1 MDIRRAILVR
11 EQYNSLPIEAKQYVD
26 ALVQN
31 PKSKY
36 LEHFYKAAIKD
47 NVLEHF
53 YKAAIKDNVMDTY
66 IQLKYN
72 DVNDDNDVKI
82 DWISFVAF
90 KAWLFVVTFLT
101 GVSTPKQLKKDDNL
115 FMLSIAIASNFVVE
129 GDYKEIYGTSHIW
142 GLTYK
147 PNTTKE

>member
-47 NVLEHF
+47 NV
-53 YKAAIKDNVMDTY
+53 MDTY

-72 DVNDDNDVKI
+72 DVNDDNNVKI

-90 KAWLFVVTFLT
+90 KAWLLIATFLT
-101 GVSTPKQLKKDDNL
+101 GVSTPKRLKKDANL

>member
-47 NVLEHF
+47 NV
-53 YKAAIKDNVMDTY
+53 MDTY

-90 KAWLFVVTFLT
+90 KAWLLIATFLT
-101 GVSTPKQLKKDDNL
+101 GVSTPKRLKKDANL
-115 FMLSIAIASNFVVE
+115 FMLSIAIASNFVIE
-129 GDYKEIYGTSHIW
+129 GDYKERYRA
-142 GLTYK
+142 LTY
-147 PNTTKE
+147 NF

>member
-11 EQYNSLPIEAKQYVD
+11 KQYDRLPIEAKQYVG
-26 ALVQN
+26 ALVLEAKQN

-36 LEHFYKAAIKD
+36 LEYFYKD
-47 NVLEHF
+47 
-53 YKAAIKDNVMDTY
+53 AIKDNVMDTY
-66 IQLKYN
+66 IQLKYSDAN
-72 DVNDDNDVKI
+72 EANDVKK

-101 GVSTPKQLKKDDNL
+101 GVSTPKQLKKDANL

-129 GDYKEIYGTSHIW
+129 GDYKERYHA
-142 GLTYK
+142 LTY
-147 PNTTKE
+147 NF

>member
-11 EQYNSLPIEAKQYVD
+11 KQYDRLPIEAKQYVD
-26 ALVQN
+26 ALVLEAKQN

-36 LEHFYKAAIKD
+36 LEHFYRDAIKS
-47 NVLEHF
+47 
-53 YKAAIKDNVMDTY
+53 NVMDTY
-66 IQLKYN
+66 VQLKYN
-72 DVNDDNDVKI
+72 EANDVKK

-90 KAWLFVVTFLT
+90 KAWLLVVTFLT
-101 GVSTPKQLKKDDNL
+101 GVPTPKQLKKDANL

>member
-47 NVLEHF
+47 NV
-53 YKAAIKDNVMDTY
+53 MDTY

-90 KAWLFVVTFLT
+90 KAWLLIATFLT
-101 GVSTPKQLKKDDNL
+101 GVSTPKWLKKDANL

-129 GDYKEIYGTSHIW
+129 GDYIEIYGTSHIW

>member
-11 EQYNSLPIEAKQYVD
+11 EQCNSLPIEAKQYVD

-36 LEHFYKAAIKD
+36 
-47 NVLEHF
+47 LEHF

-90 KAWLFVVTFLT
+90 KAWLLIATFLT
-101 GVSTPKQLKKDDNL
+101 GVSTPKRLKKDANL

>member
-1 MDIRRAILVR
+1 MDIQRAILVR
-11 EQYNSLPIEAKQYVD
+11 KQYNSLPIEAKQYVD

-36 LEHFYKAAIKD
+36 
-47 NVLEHF
+47 LEHF

-90 KAWLFVVTFLT
+90 KAWLLIATFLT
-101 GVSTPKQLKKDDNL
+101 GVSTPKRLKKDANL
-115 FMLSIAIASNFVVE
+115 FMLSIAIASSFVVE
-129 GDYKEIYGTSHIW
+129 GEYKEIYGTSHIW

>member
-47 NVLEHF
+47 NV
-53 YKAAIKDNVMDTY
+53 MDTY

-90 KAWLFVVTFLT
+90 KAWLLIATFLT
-101 GVSTPKQLKKDDNL
+101 GVSTPKRLKKDANL

-129 GDYKEIYGTSHIW
+129 GDYKERYHA
-142 GLTYK
+142 LTYNYNV
-147 PNTTKE
+147 PS